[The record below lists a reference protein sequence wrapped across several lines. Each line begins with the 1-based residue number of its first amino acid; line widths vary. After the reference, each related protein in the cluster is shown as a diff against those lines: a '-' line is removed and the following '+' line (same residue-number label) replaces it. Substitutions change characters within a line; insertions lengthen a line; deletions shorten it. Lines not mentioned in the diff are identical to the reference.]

1 MRTLKHIAGLL
12 LLLMLVLPSLAS
24 AHAELVRS
32 IPEAGAVLAAAPS
45 TVTAVFSGPV
55 GPDGSAITV
64 VDATGASVTDGP
76 ARLDPNDGGDQTLV
90 VPLKP
95 GLGAGTYTVRWTSI
109 SAEDGDKEEGTF
121 TFTIREPSSGA
132 GGSSPARAGAPGNP
146 ATSAG
151 ASSSS
156 PAGTRVQ
163 TRANSEA
170 SPGASPGSSSK
181 RSTGAP
187 VAVMPATGAMNL
199 PLLSI
204 ACAALLLCLAGLGLR
219 RRVRRS

>member
-32 IPEAGAVLAAAPS
+32 IPEAGAVLAAAPA
-45 TVTAVFSGPV
+45 TVTTVFSGPV
-55 GPDGSAITV
+55 GPDGSAIAV

-76 ARLDPNDGGDQTLV
+76 ARLDPNDGSDQTLV
-90 VPLKP
+90 VALKP
-95 GLGAGTYTVRWTSI
+95 GLGAGPYTVRWTSI

-121 TFTIREPSSGA
+121 TFTIRGTSPGA
-132 GGSSPARAGAPGNP
+132 GGSSPARAGAPGNSTTR
-146 ATSAG
+146 AS

-156 PAGTRVQ
+156 PAGTHVQ
-163 TRANSEA
+163 TRASSDA
-170 SPGASPGSSSK
+170 SPGASTSSS
-181 RSTGAP
+181 SQPSSGEP
-187 VAVMPATGAMNL
+187 VAIMPATGAINL
-199 PLLSI
+199 PFLSL
-204 ACAALLLCLAGLGLR
+204 ASAALLLCLAGLGLR